1 MSEFVHLH
9 LHTEY
14 SLLDGACRIDELL
27 DEAVK
32 LKMPALAVT
41 EHGNMFS
48 SVVFH
53 DHARDRGLKPILGCE
68 VYVAQGSRFEKSGP
82 QTETNHLVLLAET
95 NEGYR
100 NLIKLVSAGYTEG
113 FYYRP
118 RIDKDLLAQHSKG
131 LIGLSSCLK
140 GEVASALK
148 VDQAR
153 PALEA
158 AARLRDILGPDN
170 FFLEMQYQGIEE
182 QKVVNR
188 GIIPLARELNL
199 PLVATNDVHY
209 LRQGDYQP
217 HDILLCI
224 GTGKTVNDA
233 QRLRYTGDQFFLK
246 TGEQMAAVFAGY
258 EDALRNTL
266 RVAERCNVT
275 IPNGQNHLPSFGV
288 PDGFTLDQYFEH
300 VVREGFAQRLG
311 RLRQLAA
318 AGALRH
324 TIDEYER
331 RLEYEIEMIKT
342 MGFPGYLLIVWD
354 FIRYAREQGIPVGPG
369 RGSAAGSLAA
379 WCMRITD
386 VDPIDFDLIFERF
399 LNPERISMPDID
411 VDFCERRRG
420 EVIEYVTRK
429 YGRENVAQ
437 IITFGTMKAKAVVRD
452 VGRALDMP
460 YADVDRIAKQIP
472 AALDMTL
479 DKALTE
485 NPVLK
490 DMAAKDPKVK
500 EVLDI
505 GKRLEGMSRHASVHA
520 AGVVIAP
527 GPITDYAPLY
537 KGQRDELTTQWNMK
551 EIERVGLLKMDFLG
565 LSTLTLIDDARK
577 EIKRTEGIDLD
588 IDNIPLDD
596 PRTYKVFQEG
606 AAFGIFQFESSGM
619 RELLR
624 KAKPERLDDL
634 IALNALYRPGPLKS
648 GMVDDWVERKQ
659 GKREVKYELAA
670 LEPIL
675 SDTYGVIAYQEQV
688 MRIAQAVA
696 GFTLGQADVLRKAMG
711 KKDPKVMAKQ
721 REAFLAG
728 AKQQGVSEKKAVKL
742 FELIEFFAGYGFNK
756 SHSTAYAF
764 LAYQTAY
771 LKANYPS
778 HFTAALLTIEA
789 QNTDKLAMY
798 LAEAR
803 ERGITVL
810 QPDVNQSQLSFSVE
824 TREDGSRPVRFGLTA
839 IKGLG
844 EGAINSIIAAREQ
857 LGGGIPSL
865 HALCEILDLRL
876 ANKRV
881 FEALVKSGA
890 CDSLVMCDGAPDK
903 ARPTQSPSRPLREIR
918 ARLFAAIDSACDH
931 GNRVQRNKDLGQVDL
946 FGGGDD
952 AAGPSAAAIPL
963 PDVPPW
969 TEIEQLNF
977 EKEALGL
984 YWTGHPIDRYADD
997 LRVYGAKTT
1006 ADLLPKKAPA
1016 DEEAGFSGASVS
1028 GTSLAGSPGEPDP
1041 STSSGSSRALSRDE
1055 GFAPQTQGNNSRVA
1069 EEISIGGIV
1078 SGLRPLKTRRGDRMC
1093 VFMLDDAT
1101 GSLEV
1106 VVFPEA
1112 FKQFGHLADNGQMV
1126 VVKGKFER
1134 DDESA
1139 RLLASEIAPVEAVR
1153 ERLARSVAI
1162 RLSTPP
1168 HDRATFEKLW
1178 DVFAQHKGDRRVAF
1192 DIELQETERRLRVTI
1207 DVNAQIRVRPSERL
1221 VSEVEKICGA
1231 GSVTLR

>member
-1 MSEFVHLH
+1 
-9 LHTEY
+9 
-14 SLLDGACRIDELL
+14 
-27 DEAVK
+27 
-32 LKMPALAVT
+32 MPALAVT

-95 NEGYR
+95 NEGYG

-118 RIDKDLLAQHSKG
+118 RIDKDLLAQHAKG

-140 GEVASALK
+140 GEVASALRTE
-148 VDQAR
+148 QAR

-182 QKVVNR
+182 QTIVNR

-246 TGEQMAAVFAGY
+246 TPEQMAAVFAGH

-275 IPNGQNHLPSFGV
+275 IPTGQNHLPSFGV

-479 DKALTE
+479 DKALAE

-490 DMAAKDPKVK
+490 EMAKDPKVK
-500 EVLDI
+500 EVLDV
-505 GKRLEGMSRHASVHA
+505 GRRLEGMSRHASVHA

-537 KGQRDELTTQWNMK
+537 KGARDEITTQWNMK
-551 EIERVGLLKMDFLG
+551 EVERVGLLKMDFLG
-565 LSTLTLIDDARK
+565 LSTLTLIQDCLA
-577 EIKRTEGIDLD
+577 EIKRTEDVEID
-588 IDNIPLDD
+588 IDNIALDD
-596 PRTYKVFQEG
+596 AKTYKVFGEG
-606 AAFGIFQFESSGM
+606 AAYGIFQFESSGM

-648 GMVDDWVERKQ
+648 GMVDDWVSRKQ
-659 GKREVKYELAA
+659 GRTEIKYELPQ
-670 LEPIL
+670 LEAIL

-688 MRIAQAVA
+688 MRIAQALA
-696 GFTLGQADVLRKAMG
+696 GFSLGQADVLRKAMG

-721 REAFLAG
+721 REAFMEG
-728 AKQQGVSEKKAVKL
+728 ARAQGISEKKATKIFDL
-742 FELIEFFAGYGFNK
+742 MEYFAGYGFNK

-771 LKANYPS
+771 LKANYPK
-778 HFTAALLTIEA
+778 HFAAALLTIEA
-789 QNTDKLAMY
+789 QNTDKLAVY
-798 LAEAR
+798 LAECR
-803 ERGITVL
+803 ERGIKVL
-810 QPDVNQSQLSFSVE
+810 PPDINRSQLNFSVDKE
-824 TREDGSRPVRFGLTA
+824 ADAVRFGLTA

-844 EGAINSIIAAREQ
+844 EGAITAVLEARSQ
-857 LGGGIPSL
+857 LGGRIGSL
-865 HALCEILDLRL
+865 HALCEILDLRI

-890 CDSLVMCDGAPDK
+890 CDSLVAAGGS
-903 ARPTQSPSRPLREIR
+903 RHPSLPVAASADQALVRHTR
-918 ARLFAAIDSACDH
+918 AKLFAAIDSACEH
-931 GNRVQRNKDLGQVDL
+931 GSRTQRDKELGQTDL
-946 FGGGDD
+946 FGGDVAGAGSPTG
-952 AAGPSAAAIPL
+952 AAL

-969 TEIEQLNF
+969 SEIEQLNY
-977 EKEALGL
+977 EKESLGL
-984 YWTGHPIDRYADD
+984 FWSGHPIDRYAAD
-997 LRVYGAKTT
+997 LREYGAKTT
-1006 ADLLPKKAPA
+1006 GELNPRRDPAEDDLAPAADLSPASSLRRDLAEAPRGREGGQVLP
-1016 DEEAGFSGASVS
+1016 EAGTMSNANGRHGNA
-1028 GTSLAGSPGEPDP
+1028 
-1041 STSSGSSRALSRDE
+1041 RA
-1055 GFAPQTQGNNSRVA
+1055 AA
-1069 EEISIGGIV
+1069 EEVSIGGIV
-1078 SGLRPLKTRRGDRMC
+1078 SGLRPLKTRKGDRMC
-1093 VFMLDDAT
+1093 VVMLEDAE
-1101 GSLEV
+1101 GSIEV
-1106 VVFPEA
+1106 VVFPDT
-1112 FKQFGHLADNGQMV
+1112 FKQHGHLAENGQMV
-1126 VVKGKFER
+1126 LVKGKFER
-1134 DDESA
+1134 DDDSA
-1139 RLLASEIAPVEAVR
+1139 RVLASEIAPIDIVR
-1153 ERLARSVAI
+1153 ERLTKSVAI

-1178 DVFAQHKGDRRVAF
+1178 DVLSHHKGDRRVAF
-1192 DIELQETERRLRVTI
+1192 VIHEQERHIRVTA
-1207 DVNAQIRVRPSERL
+1207 DVSGIRVRPSERL
-1221 VSEVEKICGA
+1221 VSEVEQICGA
-1231 GSVTLR
+1231 GSVSLR

>member
-1 MSEFVHLH
+1 VNEFVHLH
-9 LHTEY
+9 LHTEF
-14 SLLDGACRIDELL
+14 SLLDGACRVDELL

-53 DHARDRGLKPILGCE
+53 DHARERGLKPILGCE
-68 VYVAQGSRFEKSGP
+68 VYVAAGSRFEKSGP

-95 NEGYR
+95 DDGYK
-100 NLIKLVSAGYTEG
+100 NLIKLVSSGYTEG

-118 RIDKDLLAQHSKG
+118 RIDKELLAQHSAG

-140 GEVASALK
+140 GEVASALR
-148 VDQAR
+148 VEQAR

-158 AARLRDILGPDN
+158 AARLRDILGPNN

-182 QKVVNR
+182 QKTVIN
-188 GIIPLARELNL
+188 GIVPLARELNL

-246 TGEQMAAVFAGY
+246 TAQQMAAVFKDY
-258 EDALRNTL
+258 PEALKNTL
-266 RVAERCNVT
+266 LVAERCNVT
-275 IPNGQNHLPSFGV
+275 IPKGQNHLPSFAV
-288 PDGFTLDQYFEH
+288 PEGSTLDQYFEH
-300 VVREGFAQRLG
+300 VAREGFAQRLP
-311 RLRQLAA
+311 RLRQLQA
-318 AGALRH
+318 AGQARH
-324 TIDEYER
+324 SIEEYEK
-331 RLEYEIEMIKT
+331 RLDYEIAMIHK
-342 MGFPGYLLIVWD
+342 MGYGGYFLIVWD
-354 FIRYAREQGIPVGPG
+354 FIRYAREEGIPVGPG
-369 RGSAAGSLAA
+369 RGSAAGSLVA

-386 VDPIDFDLIFERF
+386 VDPLDFDLIFERF
-399 LNPERISMPDID
+399 LNPERVSLPDID

-420 EVIEYVTRK
+420 EVIDYVTRK

-460 YADVDRIAKQIP
+460 YADVNNIAKQIP
-472 AALDMTL
+472 PALDMTL
-479 DKALTE
+479 EKALAE

-490 DMAAKDPKVK
+490 DMVARDPKVK
-500 EVLDI
+500 EVIDI

-537 KGQRDELTTQWNMK
+537 KGARDEITTQWNMK
-551 EIERVGLLKMDFLG
+551 EVERIGLLKMDFLG
-565 LSTLTLIDDARK
+565 LSTLTLIRDCLD
-577 EIKRTEGIDLD
+577 EIKRTEGVTLD
-588 IDNIPLDD
+588 IDNVPLDD
-596 PRTYKVFQEG
+596 PKTYKLFGEG
-606 AAFGIFQFESSGM
+606 AAYGIFQFESSGM

-648 GMVDDWVERKQ
+648 GMVDDWVARKQ
-659 GKREVKYELAA
+659 GKTEVKYELNA

-688 MRIAQAVA
+688 MRIAQALA

-721 REAFLAG
+721 REAFMEG
-728 AKQQGVSEKKAVKL
+728 ARSKGINEKKAAKIFDL
-742 FELIEFFAGYGFNK
+742 MEYFAGYGFNK

-771 LKANYPS
+771 LKANYPW
-778 HFTAALLTIEA
+778 HFAAALLTIEA

-798 LAEAR
+798 LGESR
-803 ERGITVL
+803 DRNIPVL
-810 QPDVNQSQLSFSVE
+810 PPDINESQLHFSVE
-824 TREDGSRPVRFGLTA
+824 KGKGVRFGLTA

-844 EGAINSIIAAREQ
+844 ETAITTLIDARKE
-857 LGGGIPSL
+857 LGGRIPSL
-865 HALCEILDLRL
+865 HALCEILDLRV

-890 CDSLVMCDGAPDK
+890 CDTLVGGANPVL
-903 ARPTQSPSRPLREIR
+903 PLVR
-918 ARLFAAIDSACDH
+918 ARLFAAIDSACEH
-931 GNRVQRNKDLGQVDL
+931 GARTQRNKEFGQGDLDL
-946 FGGGDD
+946 FGGGEDSS
-952 AAGPSAAAIPL
+952 GPTSMPL

-977 EKEALGL
+977 EKETLGL
-984 YWTGHPIDRYADD
+984 YWTGHPIDRFADD
-997 LRVYGAKTT
+997 LRAYGAKATRDLIVKREAVEMPVV
-1006 ADLLPKKAPA
+1006 ADAGDDESAAATMPGQAPA
-1016 DEEAGFSGASVS
+1016 PPAAANGA
-1028 GTSLAGSPGEPDP
+1028 PRP
-1041 STSSGSSRALSRDE
+1041 
-1055 GFAPQTQGNNSRVA
+1055 VA
-1069 EEISIGGIV
+1069 EDVSIGGIV
-1078 SGLRPLKTRRGDRMC
+1078 SGLRPLKTRKGDRMC
-1093 VFMLDDAT
+1093 VFMLDDAG
-1101 GSLEV
+1101 GSIEV

-1112 FKQFGHLADNGQMV
+1112 FKQFGHLAENGTMV
-1126 VVKGKFER
+1126 CVAGRFER

-1139 RLLASEIAPVEAVR
+1139 RIIASEIVAIELIR
-1153 ERLARSVAI
+1153 ERLTKSVSI
-1162 RLSTPP
+1162 KVSMPP
-1168 HDRATFEKLW
+1168 HDRGTFEKLL
-1178 DVFAQHKGDRRVAF
+1178 DVLAQHKGDRKVAF
-1192 DIELQETERRLRVTI
+1192 VIHEQERHIRVTA
-1207 DVNAQIRVRPSERL
+1207 DVSGIRVRPSERL

-1231 GSVTLR
+1231 GSVSLR